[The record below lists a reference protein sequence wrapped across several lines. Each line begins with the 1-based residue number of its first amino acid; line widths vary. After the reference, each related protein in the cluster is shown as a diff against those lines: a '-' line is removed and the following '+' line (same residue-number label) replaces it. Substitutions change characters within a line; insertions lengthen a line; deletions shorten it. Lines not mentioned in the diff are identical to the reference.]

1 MNKEKTTSEVRRIIC
16 GVLAIEEGTVAGP
29 TPLREL
35 PGVESIKVLRII
47 TQIEARFAI
56 ELDEQI
62 VFNIGT
68 FGELVDEVAKLS
80 AAAPSPAQAPLRAV
94 N

>member
-1 MNKEKTTSEVRRIIC
+1 MTRDKTTSEVRRIIC
-16 GVLAIEEGTVAGP
+16 GVLALEEGTIAGT

-68 FGELVDEVAKLS
+68 FGELVDEVEKLC
-80 AAAPSPAQAPLRAV
+80 AAAAEPAHEPMLAV